1 LARYTGPVC
10 RLCRR
15 QGEKLFLKGDRC
27 LTPKCAIERR
37 VGPPG
42 QRGTR
47 RRRVSERG
55 LQLREKQ
62 KVKHIYGLLE
72 KQLFRHFTNARG
84 MSGVTGDNFLQIL
97 ESRLDNVV
105 FRLGFASSRNQ
116 ARQLVTHGHMVVNE
130 RATDIPSYLLR
141 VGDQIGWTERGRKTE
156 HFKMMAEEIRGKPIP
171 EWLSLDAQAM
181 QGRVLTS
188 PTRSLVGTRVDD
200 RLIIEYYSR

>member
-1 LARYTGPVC
+1 MARYTGPVC

-37 VGPPG
+37 AGPPG

-62 KVKHIYGLLE
+62 KTKHMYGLME
-72 KQLFRHFTNARG
+72 KQLFKHFKKARE
-84 MSGVTGDNFLQIL
+84 MPGVTGDNFLKIL
-97 ESRLDNVV
+97 ESRMDNVV
-105 FRLGFASSRNQ
+105 YRLGFANSRGQ
-116 ARQLVTHGHMVVNE
+116 ARQLVTHGHLAVNQ
-130 RATDIPSYLLR
+130 RSTNIPSYLMEP
-141 VGDQIGWTERGRKTE
+141 GDQITWTERGRKTE
-156 HFKMMAEEIRGKPIP
+156 YFKMMAEDIQGKAIP
-171 EWLSLDAQAM
+171 EWLSLDTDTF
-181 QGRVLTS
+181 QGKVLTA
-188 PTRSLVGTRVDD
+188 PERDVVGVRVED

>member
-1 LARYTGPVC
+1 MARYTGPVC

-37 VGPPG
+37 IGPPG

-62 KVKHIYGLLE
+62 KVKHTYGLVE
-72 KQLFRHFTNARG
+72 KQLFRHFSAAREQP
-84 MSGVTGDNFLQIL
+84 GVTGDNFLRIL

-105 FRLGFASSRNQ
+105 FRLGFGSSRNQ
-116 ARQLVTHGHMVVNE
+116 ARQVVRHGHITVNG
-130 RATDIPSYLLR
+130 TPTNIPSYLLK
-141 VGDQIGWTERGRKTE
+141 VSDQVGWTARGRKSE
-156 HFKMMAEEIRGKPIP
+156 HFKFMEAEIRGKPIP
-171 EWLSLDAQAM
+171 EWLSVDPQAM
-181 QGRVLTS
+181 AGRVLTI
-188 PTRSLVGTRVDD
+188 PTRDLVGSRVDD

>member
-1 LARYTGPVC
+1 MARYTGPVC

-37 VGPPG
+37 AGPPG

-62 KVKHIYGLLE
+62 KIKHMYGLME
-72 KQLFRHFTNARG
+72 KQLRKHFQKARE
-84 MSGVTGDNFLQIL
+84 MPGVTGDNFLKIL
-97 ESRLDNVV
+97 ESRMDNVV
-105 FRLGFASSRNQ
+105 YRLGFANSRNQ
-116 ARQLVTHGHMVVNE
+116 ARQLVRHGHLAVNQ
-130 RATDIPSYLLR
+130 RPTNIPSYL
-141 VGDQIGWTERGRKTE
+141 VGPGDQISWTERGKRTE
-156 HFKMMAEEIRGKPIP
+156 YFKMMAEEIKGRPIP
-171 EWLSLDAQAM
+171 DWLNLDTQTF
-181 QGRVLTS
+181 QGRVLTV
-188 PTRSLVGTRVDD
+188 PPRDIVGTRVED

>member
-1 LARYTGPVC
+1 MARYTGPVC

-72 KQLFRHFTNARG
+72 KQLFRHFTSARG
-84 MSGVTGDNFLQIL
+84 MPGVTGDNFLQIL

-130 RATDIPSYLLR
+130 RATDIPSYLLS
-141 VGDQIGWTERGRKTE
+141 VGDQISWTERGRKTE
-156 HFKMMAEEIRGKPIP
+156 HFKMMSEEIKGKPIP
-171 EWLSLDAQAM
+171 EWLSLDAQNM
-181 QGRVLTS
+181 QGRVLTA
-188 PTRSLVGTRVDD
+188 PIRDLVGTRVDD

>member
-1 LARYTGPVC
+1 MARYTGPVC

-27 LTPKCAIERR
+27 LSPKCAIERR

-62 KVKHIYGLLE
+62 KVKHTYGLVE
-72 KQLFRHFTNARG
+72 KQLFKHFTAARG
-84 MSGVTGDNFLQIL
+84 KPGVTGENFLQIL

-116 ARQLVTHGHMVVNE
+116 ARQLVRHGHIAVND
-130 RATDIPSYLLR
+130 RATNIPSYLLKMS
-141 VGDQIGWTERGRKTE
+141 DQISWTARGRKSE
-156 HFKMMAEEIRGKPIP
+156 HFKFMVEEIKGKPIP
-171 EWLSLDAQAM
+171 EWLNLDSQSM
-181 QGRVLTS
+181 QGRVLTA
-188 PTRSLVGTRVDD
+188 PTRDLIGTRVDD